1 MNYKVQPGDT
11 LESIAQEYF
20 DDATLAGYIASI
32 NNLKSNILTP
42 GQELFIDVAEVEA
55 KPKWTYIII
64 GIIVIVGTGVYLYYK
79 GK

>member
-1 MNYKVQPGDT
+1 MTYQVQPGDT

-32 NNLKSNILTP
+32 NNLKSSILTP

-55 KPKWTYIII
+55 KPKWTYITI
-64 GIIVIVGTGVYLYYK
+64 GIIVVLIISVYLYYK